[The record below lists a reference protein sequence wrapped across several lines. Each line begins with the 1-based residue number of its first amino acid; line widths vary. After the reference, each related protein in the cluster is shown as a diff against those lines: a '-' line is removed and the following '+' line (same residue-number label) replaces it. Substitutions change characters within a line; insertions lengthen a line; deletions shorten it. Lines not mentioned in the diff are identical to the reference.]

1 MYKFVIHMRKYS
13 ASVFVMQTHYM
24 LFVDMLQQMC
34 EQADERLKT
43 GAGAAATQSGV
54 CILVASA

>member
-1 MYKFVIHMRKYS
+1 MRKYS